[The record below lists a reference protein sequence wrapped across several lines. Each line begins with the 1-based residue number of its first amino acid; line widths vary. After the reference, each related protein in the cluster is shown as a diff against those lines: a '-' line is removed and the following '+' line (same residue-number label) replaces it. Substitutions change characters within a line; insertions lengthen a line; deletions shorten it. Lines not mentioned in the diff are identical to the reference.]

1 MNLLRKVTLD
11 RANRKKDKSVS
22 FTFTTQLEESSEGFM
37 EIDKLLGSNGVM
49 YFKDSGTLTTEEVKE
64 LDNVEIEVE
73 GKTKSQR
80 LRNVLYVLHSQ
91 IPPTT
96 QNTGS
101 EIIGTR
107 ISFDAF
113 YSSEMERIIQH
124 YKDKLDND

>member
-49 YFKDSGTLTTEEVKE
+49 YFKDSGNLTTEEVKE

-80 LRNVLYVLHSQ
+80 LRNVLYVFWEQ
-91 IPPTT
+91 
-96 QNTGS
+96 QYKD
-101 EIIGTR
+101 
-107 ISFDAF
+107 SFEFNDF
-113 YSSEMERIIQH
+113 YTAEMERIIEH
-124 YKDKLDND
+124 YKQKLN